1 MRNLGLTFCF
11 RVCAALAAAGSLS
24 AQDPARDPAN
34 ATASLDVADGL
45 EATLFASEPMLLSP
59 SNIDVDH
66 RGRVWVCEVVNYRG
80 HNGKRPE
87 GDRILILEDTD
98 GDGKADSS
106 IVFYQGRDIDTALGI
121 CVLGN
126 RVIVS
131 VSPNVFVFTDD
142 DGDGKADR
150 KEALFTKTG
159 EAQHDHSAHAFV
171 FGPDGMLYWNFG
183 NTGLAVHDASGEPV
197 LDPKGRA
204 VNDGGK
210 PYRQG
215 MVFRCRADGSGFEV
229 LGHNF
234 RNNYE
239 VAPDSFGTLWQSDND
254 DDGNQSVRINY
265 VMENGNFG
273 YTDELTGAGWQEE
286 RTGAHPEVPM
296 RHWRQNDPG
305 VVPNLL
311 HTGAGSPSGILVYE
325 GELLPEVFR
334 NQMIHCDPGPNV
346 VRAYPVRGDG
356 AGYAAETIDILKGT
370 RDPWFRP
377 SDVATAPD
385 GSLFVADWYDPGVGG
400 HAMVD
405 LERGR
410 IFRVAPPGGP
420 YRVPKH
426 DFSTAEGCVQAL
438 RNPNLETRYLAWTAL
453 AAMETQAEDALTALW
468 ADPNPRFRAR
478 ALWLLGKIPGRRDHY
493 AGLACSDPDP
503 DLRITGLRLARQAD
517 LDILSLVERLAND
530 PSAQVRRECALALHG
545 KDGDRAAELW
555 AALAA
560 QHDGKDRWYLEA
572 LGIGAA
578 DNWEA
583 CFQAWL
589 KRAGA
594 DGWNTPAGRDIV
606 WRSRS
611 PAALDYLVRLLR
623 QDGIEEAD
631 QDRFLR
637 AMDFHSGPAKD
648 AALLELLQ

>member
-1 MRNLGLTFCF
+1 MLG
-11 RVCAALAAAGSLS
+11 AAGSLS

-34 ATASLDVADGL
+34 AVAGLDVAEGL
-45 EATLFASEPMLLSP
+45 EATLFASEPMVLSP
-59 SNIDVDH
+59 SNMDVDH

-106 IVFYQGRDIDTALGI
+106 TVFHQGRDIDTALGI

-150 KEALFTKTG
+150 KETLFTKTG

-183 NTGLAVHDASGEPV
+183 NTGHAVHDASGQPV

-254 DDGNQSVRINY
+254 DDGHQGVRINY
-265 VMENGNFG
+265 VMEHGNFG
-273 YTDELTGAGWQEE
+273 YTDEMTGGGWREE
-286 RTGAHPEVPM
+286 RTGAHPETPM
-296 RHWRQNDPG
+296 RHWHQNDPG

-346 VRAYPVRGDG
+346 VRAYPVRADG
-356 AGYAAETIDILKGT
+356 AGYAAEIVDILKGT

-377 SDVATAPD
+377 SDAATAPD
-385 GSLFVADWYDPGVGG
+385 GSVFVADWHDPAVGG
-400 HAMVD
+400 HAMGD

-410 IFRVAPPGGP
+410 IFRVAPPGAP
-420 YRVPKH
+420 YRLPSH
-426 DFSTAEGCVQAL
+426 DFSTAEGCVEAL
-438 RNPNLETRYLAWTAL
+438 RSPNLDARYLAWTAL
-453 AAMETQAEDALTALW
+453 AAMGEEAEDALTRMW
-468 ADPNPRFRAR
+468 GDSNPRFRAR
-478 ALWLLGKIPGRRDHY
+478 ALWLLGKIPGRAKHY
-493 AGLACSDPDP
+493 AGAACADPDP
-503 DLRITGLRLARQAD
+503 DLRITGIRLARQAC
-517 LDILSLVERLAND
+517 LDVLSVVGGLTGD

-545 KDGDRAAELW
+545 MEGERAAELW

-578 DNWEA
+578 DNWVA

-589 KRAGA
+589 TRAGKDA
-594 DGWNTPAGRDIV
+594 WNTPAGRDIV

-611 PAALDYLVRLLR
+611 PEALDYLVRLLR
-623 QDGIEEAD
+623 QDGLDEAG